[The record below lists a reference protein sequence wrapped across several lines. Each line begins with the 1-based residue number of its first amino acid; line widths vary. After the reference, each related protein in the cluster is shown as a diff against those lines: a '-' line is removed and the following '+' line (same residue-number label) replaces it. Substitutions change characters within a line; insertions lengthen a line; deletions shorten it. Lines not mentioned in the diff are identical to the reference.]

1 MPCRLNNF
9 FTFAPMKSPILS
21 KLSPFPLLISVII
34 VTLISFFLFTILG
47 IVSVVLAYGI
57 PIQEVLNQFSPAG
70 GQNIGVLKVLQIS
83 QSVGIFIVPALTIGW
98 LASENT
104 FGYLGFQKNFDW
116 TGFGLM
122 ILVLLASEPIV
133 AYSGILNEGMN
144 LPDFLAGV
152 ESWMAEMEE
161 KAMELTETFLNVT
174 TLGGLSVNLLMIA
187 LIPGIGEEL
196 FFRGLLQP
204 LFHKWFKNT
213 HVAVIFTAVLFSAL
227 HMQFYGFLPR
237 MLLGIV
243 FGYLFVWTKNMWYP
257 ILAHAIHN
265 SIPVIGYYL
274 YASDKSSIDV
284 DEVGT
289 GSNTWIWALVGLVL
303 LIIFA
308 KRLREQFLDK

>member
-1 MPCRLNNF
+1 
-9 FTFAPMKSPILS
+9 MKSPILS
-21 KLSPFPLLISVII
+21 KLSPFPLLISVIL
-34 VTLISFFLFTILG
+34 VTLLSFFLFTILG
-47 IVSVVLAYGI
+47 IVTVVLTYGI
-57 PIQEVLNQFSPAG
+57 PFENVLMPIGSG
-70 GQNIGVLKVLQIS
+70 GAENIGILKILQIF
-83 QSVGIFIVPALTIGW
+83 QSIGIFIVPAITIAW

-104 FGYLGFQKNFDW
+104 FGYLGFKRNFDW

-122 ILVLLASEPIV
+122 IIVLLVSEPIV
-133 AYSGILNEGMN
+133 AYSGILNEGLN

-152 ESWMAEMEE
+152 EDWMAVMED
-161 KAMELTETFLNVT
+161 KAMELTESFLNVT

-204 LFHKWFKNT
+204 LFQKWFKNT
-213 HVAVIFTAVLFSAL
+213 LVAVIFTAVLFSAL

-237 MLLGIV
+237 MLLGIL

-274 YASDKSSIDV
+274 YASDKSSIDM

-289 GSNTWIWALVGLVL
+289 GSSTWIWALGGLIL

-308 KRLREQFLDK
+308 KYLREHFLKKRY